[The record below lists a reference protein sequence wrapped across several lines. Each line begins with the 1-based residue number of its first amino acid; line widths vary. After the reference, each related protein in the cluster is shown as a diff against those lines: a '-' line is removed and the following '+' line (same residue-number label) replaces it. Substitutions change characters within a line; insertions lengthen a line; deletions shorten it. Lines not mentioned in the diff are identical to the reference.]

1 MSAIELVGY
10 NKVADTTFVNIVPMT
25 AGKYVDQLPW
35 NESIRW
41 TSMDEYN
48 FIWNNYS
55 ANGYRTL
62 YVEDHPDI
70 AIFDFGKS
78 GFQIPPG
85 DYFNRHFTI
94 AMENTNSIWDTAH
107 YCVHGRKEANI
118 HLEYIEQF
126 TEQFKEN
133 PYFFLPFSLVLHM
146 LIFRKQKKQITF
158 MPIFSSI

>member
-1 MSAIELVGY
+1 MLEKIGINVICFFCFLKISMCKTSEKGKKKYGFSL
-10 NKVADTTFVNIVPMT
+10 NCSVNCSIYSKCIF
-25 AGKYVDQLPW
+25 ASFLPC
-35 NESIRW
+35 
-41 TSMDEYN
+41 TH
-48 FIWNNYS
+48 
-55 ANGYRTL
+55 GYRTL

-118 HLEYIEQF
+118 HDDDHCKSRVKFGRSNICLF
-126 TEQFKEN
+126 DVFEN
-133 PYFFLPFSLVLHM
+133 NL
-146 LIFRKQKKQITF
+146 TF
-158 MPIFSSI
+158 